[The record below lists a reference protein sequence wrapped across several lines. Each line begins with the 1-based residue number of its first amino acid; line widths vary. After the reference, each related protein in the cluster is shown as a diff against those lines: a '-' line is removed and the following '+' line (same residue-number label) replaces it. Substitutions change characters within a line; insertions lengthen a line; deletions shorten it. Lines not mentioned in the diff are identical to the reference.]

1 MKRTLRKEYWIFTK
15 MDANSSNNW
24 ISNLLTFWA
33 FFSIGV
39 TVEKYGKINYGKVLI
54 LIENILEKETKRMS
68 ISAQL
73 RIEGKVWTK
82 SQKGNETRFFRY
94 SIKY

>member
-1 MKRTLRKEYWIFTK
+1 M
-15 MDANSSNNW
+15 
-24 ISNLLTFWA
+24 
-33 FFSIGV
+33 
-39 TVEKYGKINYGKVLI
+39 LI

-73 RIEGKVWTK
+73 RIEGKVWAK

-94 SIKY
+94 SINDINIGKVKY